1 MMSFLRSSMRW
12 ITMKRKSL
20 VGLVSTLLVERN
32 EKRRLVLKRRRL
44 SRNNQL
50 KNTKI
55 VIYIYIYSP
64 NIQIE
69 KCGPDQLTCTCYR
82 CIENRREYTCGWY
95 GKVDDNVQHYN
106 SVFSKKGSMLYPSCY
121 KCEACPGCGWEAV
134 DCVGTADGN
143 PAGKKI
149 MKNKQL

>member
-20 VGLVSTLLVERN
+20 VGLVFTLLVERN

-55 VIYIYIYSP
+55 VIYSP

-82 CIENRREYTCGWY
+82 CIENRREYTCGCCE
-95 GKVDDNVQHYN
+95 KVDDNVQHYN
-106 SVFSKKGSMLYPSCY
+106 SVFSKKGSMLCPSCY
-121 KCEACPGCGWEAV
+121 KCEACPGCGCEAGGL
-134 DCVGTADGN
+134 CRYCRRESSW
-143 PAGKKI
+143 
-149 MKNKQL
+149 